1 MKLLLSDGCIHI
13 ISTIPLLKND
23 HFHAIS
29 PDIPSKLA
37 TDSSRKMTCNLDC
50 DCAQKSGC
58 ISKNTN
64 CFEKIQTKRARYDI
78 DLSIKKK
85 FVTIGALRGSQL
97 TKKGVPI

>member
-1 MKLLLSDGCIHI
+1 MKLLPSDGCIHI

-58 ISKNTN
+58 ISKNMN
-64 CFEKIQTKRARYDI
+64 CFERTKGRELDMTLI
-78 DLSIKKK
+78 FQSKK
-85 FVTIGALRGSQL
+85 FVMIGALRGSQL